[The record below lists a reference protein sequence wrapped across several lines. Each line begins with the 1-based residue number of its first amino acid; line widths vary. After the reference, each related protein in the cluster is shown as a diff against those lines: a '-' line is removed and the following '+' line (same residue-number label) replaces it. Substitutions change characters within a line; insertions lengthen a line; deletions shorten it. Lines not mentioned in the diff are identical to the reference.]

1 MVPLTGIEPASYPPQ
16 GYTLSV
22 ELQGRSNF
30 VLYELTRIKFLT
42 NDLSDPLT
50 FHFLC
55 PNPLL
60 NILLISF

>member
-1 MVPLTGIEPASYPPQ
+1 
-16 GYTLSV
+16 
-22 ELQGRSNF
+22 
-30 VLYELTRIKFLT
+30 LYELTRIKFLT